1 MKKILRYFDI
11 NELKK
16 ELQEKIKDNKRAI
29 EALKKI
35 TFNTKKDG
43 SYFKNLKN
51 NFNNCEIED
60 DYLKVWYNN
69 YSNSWVVKIFIE
81 TDDPA
86 EQAKRTPSHYDF
98 RGKPTR
104 FFKTIPE
111 IKESINEAIL
121 KLENLIKEKE
131 ALMNNLENEKLIKLL
146 AEASKEYG
154 KLDNSPLHYILFDY
168 FY

>member
-1 MKKILRYFDI
+1 MKKILRYFNI

-16 ELQEKIKDNKRAI
+16 ELQERINDNKKAV
-29 EALKKI
+29 EALKAI

-51 NFNNCEIED
+51 NFNNCDIED

-69 YSNSWVVKIFIE
+69 YNNSWVVKIFIE

-98 RGKPTR
+98 RGNPTR
-104 FFKTIPE
+104 FFMTVPE
-111 IKESINEAIL
+111 IKEAINEAVL
-121 KLENLIKEKE
+121 KLEDLIKEKE
-131 ALMNNLENEKLIKLL
+131 YLMNNLENEKLIKLL
-146 AEASKEYG
+146 AEAAKEYE
-154 KLDNSPLHYILFDY
+154 KTEMSPLHYLLFDY